1 MGLPVYARWPHFC
14 YFERDDKMALSSIL
28 TNVVIKDKES
38 AERFIDALEKASK
51 DPKRVPTSEVP
62 PPLTDK
68 DAIRALF
75 QRGLGYKLEECTY
88 SIIINRDTYVVTI
101 PDFDI
106 KTQGK
111 DIENCIEIAVEA
123 IGLTGV
129 SLEDAGKHIPF
140 SSQKLPKI
148 SKNEIGV
155 YVTVDFNDYRN
166 KKDENVVLKS
176 SLTTDEIEENFKDV
190 DVYSGIMQ
198 GLNEA
203 LEYNKSKKKDK

>member
-1 MGLPVYARWPHFC
+1 
-14 YFERDDKMALSSIL
+14 MALSSIL

-51 DPKRVPTSEVP
+51 DPKRVPTSDVP

-68 DAIRALF
+68 DEIRAIF
-75 QRGLGYKLEECTY
+75 QRRLGYKLEEVTY
-88 SIIINRDTYVVTI
+88 PIIINRDTYVVSI

-106 KTQGK
+106 KTQGT
-111 DIENCIEIAVEA
+111 DIENCIEMAVEA

-129 SLEDAGKHIPF
+129 SLEDTGKHIPF
-140 SSQKLPKI
+140 SSKQLPKI

-166 KKDENVVLKS
+166 KDTEDVTFKS
-176 SLTTDEIEENFKDV
+176 SLTMDEIEENFEKT

-203 LEYNKSKKKDK
+203 LEYNKKKNK